1 MTDNR
6 PIGVCDSGIGG
17 LSVFSKVER
26 LLPGEKFVYFGDT
39 ANIPYG
45 TKSAEE
51 LHEITKRTM
60 NFFKAKNV
68 KAVILA
74 CNTISA
80 VLFDK
85 LKEESDFTIYP
96 VLQTS
101 IKMLAKTE
109 KLHSVG
115 VLATETTVSS
125 HAYAN
130 ELKKNIPG
138 VKVFEHGCP
147 GSWVKTVEEN
157 LPQTPENLDLIRV
170 HLDEVL
176 KYSPDKIILGCTH
189 YPYLMRFLAHF
200 AEDGIFINPAL
211 YCAKF
216 VEEDLRTRGMLA
228 SEKPSKTEFYTSSE
242 PEKFRT
248 SAEVF
253 YPLLKTPTQINT
265 EDY

>member
-60 NFFKAKNV
+60 NFFMAKNV

-85 LKEESDFTIYP
+85 LKGESDFTIYP

-109 KLHSVG
+109 KRDSVG
-115 VLATETTVSS
+115 V
-125 HAYAN
+125 
-130 ELKKNIPG
+130 
-138 VKVFEHGCP
+138 
-147 GSWVKTVEEN
+147 
-157 LPQTPENLDLIRV
+157 
-170 HLDEVL
+170 
-176 KYSPDKIILGCTH
+176 
-189 YPYLMRFLAHF
+189 
-200 AEDGIFINPAL
+200 
-211 YCAKF
+211 
-216 VEEDLRTRGMLA
+216 
-228 SEKPSKTEFYTSSE
+228 
-242 PEKFRT
+242 
-248 SAEVF
+248 
-253 YPLLKTPTQINT
+253 
-265 EDY
+265 